1 MPGPKSQFEDTY
13 PAIRDLC
20 ASGLSPRQAVI
31 RVMGS
36 DKSASWCRFLQS
48 HPAYAAE
55 IDALRYKGRP
65 SVDAIGPVFDAILR
79 RIEKG
84 DSPQEAGRAL
94 GVNGDR
100 VTEWLLRHPD
110 RRPAYASAM
119 KKRAKRLGIKGSAVS
134 KVRRRDNFTEEQFDA
149 ALLYMARLQSTDVNA
164 ALRKAGLPTGGSF
177 RRRALKDDEFAKR
190 LAAARAAFNANSFH
204 LRYLRGGDVST
215 AGLLRDPLF
224 AKLWRKYKGRHEA
237 RFDLISEAY
246 VAIISGEI
254 TFDDLKSKRAAN
266 TINRR
271 AMGNRSMFVSLDE
284 PRHDEDNRRET
295 EIDAVASPT
304 EIQFW

>member
-1 MPGPKSQFEDTY
+1 MPGPRSQFEDTY

-36 DKSASWCRFLQS
+36 DKSASWCRFLQT

-55 IDALRYKGRP
+55 IDGFRYKGRP

-84 DSPQEAGRAL
+84 ESPQEAGRAL

-100 VTEWLLRHPD
+100 VTAWLLIHPD

-119 KKRAKRLGIKGSAVS
+119 RKRAKRLGIKGSAVA
-134 KVRRRDNFTEEQFDA
+134 KTRRRDNFTEQQFDA
-149 ALLYMARLQSTDVNA
+149 ALLYMARLASTDVNA
-164 ALRKAGLPTGGSF
+164 SLRQAGLPTHGSF
-177 RRRALKDDEFAKR
+177 RRRALKDAEFAKR
-190 LAAARAAFNANSFH
+190 LEAARAAFNANSFH
-204 LRYLRGGDVST
+204 LRYLRGGDVSI
-215 AGLLRDPLF
+215 AGLMRDPLF
-224 AKLWRKYKGRHEA
+224 TKLWRKYKGRHEA

-246 VAIISGEI
+246 VAILSGE
-254 TFDDLKSKRAAN
+254 FSVDDLSTKRAAN
-266 TINRR
+266 TISRR
-271 AMGNRSMFVSLDE
+271 AMGNRKMFVSLDE

-295 EIDAVASPT
+295 EIDAVASPSD
-304 EIQFW
+304 IQIW

>member
-1 MPGPKSQFEDTY
+1 
-13 PAIRDLC
+13 
-20 ASGLSPRQAVI
+20 
-31 RVMGS
+31 MGS

-55 IDALRYKGRP
+55 IDALRYKGNP
-65 SVDAIGPVFDAILR
+65 ALDAIGANFDAIIK
-79 RIEKG
+79 RIEKRG
-84 DSPQEAGRAL
+84 ESPEEAGRAL
-94 GVNGDR
+94 GVNGGR

-110 RRPAYASAM
+110 RRPEYAAAM
-119 KKRAKRLGIKGSAVS
+119 TKRAKRLGLRGTVA
-134 KVRRRDNFTEEQFDA
+134 KVRRRDNFTEQQFDA

-164 ALRKAGLPTGGSF
+164 ALRQAGLPNNGSF
-177 RRRALKDDEFAKR
+177 RRRALKDAEFAKR

-215 AGLLRDPLF
+215 AGLMRDPLF

-246 VAIISGEI
+246 VAILSGELSL
-254 TFDDLKSKRAAN
+254 DDLSSKPAAN

-271 AMGNRSMFVSLDE
+271 AMGNRKMFVSLDE

-295 EIDAVASPT
+295 EIDAVASPS